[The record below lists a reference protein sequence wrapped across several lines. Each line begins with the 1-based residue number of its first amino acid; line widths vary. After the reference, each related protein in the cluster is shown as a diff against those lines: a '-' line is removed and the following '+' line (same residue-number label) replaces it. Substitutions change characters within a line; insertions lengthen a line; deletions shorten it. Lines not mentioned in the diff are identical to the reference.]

1 MLQFQPGCS
10 KETSPNSSSSSS
22 QRTPGPRSSVGP
34 LMLTSLL
41 LQRKVQNR
49 TYLAPAF
56 RPLLLITSCSAPPKP
71 EAEIQKEIRHII
83 KQVVASV
90 TFLPLVYEPTVF
102 NLLVYTNDSADV
114 PEQEWLDT
122 DPMAIEAG
130 LSQQVR
136 TLSENRLET
145 ALARVRHPTGS
156 IEWTDACPWQ
166 VKLRS
171 FSTDFHRVCAMVTYR
186 CVALSSASRAV

>member
-1 MLQFQPGCS
+1 
-10 KETSPNSSSSSS
+10 
-22 QRTPGPRSSVGP
+22 
-34 LMLTSLL
+34 MLTSLL

-49 TYLAPAF
+49 TYPAPAF
-56 RPLLLITSCSAPPKP
+56 HPLLLITSCSAPPKL

-122 DPMAIEAG
+122 DAMAIEAG

-136 TLSENRLET
+136 TPNAHRSET
-145 ALARVRHPTGS
+145 TLARVRHPQ
-156 IEWTDACPWQ
+156 E
-166 VKLRS
+166 
-171 FSTDFHRVCAMVTYR
+171 FNRVD
-186 CVALSSASRAV
+186 